1 MTPLRCP
8 WAGQDPAMIDYH
20 DREWGKPTRDD
31 HELFELLMLEGAQ
44 AGLSWKTILHRR
56 EGYRRAFSG
65 FDAERIARYGDAD
78 RERLLQDPGI
88 IRNRAKVDAAI
99 TNARAFLAFRA
110 EPGGFSDFVWQFVD
124 HVPQRNHWHN
134 ADEVPAQTSASKEL
148 SKALGRRGFKFVGPV
163 ICYAFMQAAGLVDDH
178 LIDCHCRNQG
188 DTAS

>member
-78 RERLLQDPGI
+78 RERLLQDRGI

-99 TNARAFLAFRA
+99 TNARAFLAFRT